1 MGTDGSAD
9 PLSDDQVAAAVAAAR
24 PGWRLV
30 EAAPVEAGTNV
41 VYRVTVEDGDGR
53 RRALL
58 KCYRPPPTAAFTSPR
73 RFLAGAEI
81 QETVRRESSLPVPA
95 VLGVRASHPDV
106 PAPLVLSERFEGT
119 DARRAGLLDERE
131 RLERFARDAGRHLAR
146 THDVCE
152 FDRFGRLRPADGT
165 LVVGDGHGSWA
176 GHARAVARADLD
188 RLHETRFADLESRLR
203 DGLESLL
210 ASVEVDPTPV
220 LTHGDYAPD
229 NLLVDPA
236 TGELTGV
243 VDWEL
248 ATADDRVHEIATAEV
263 PLGVGAGGF
272 APTTAGPGRSPF
284 GVRRRIGLADVVLRG
299 GRPPQGLGAPR
310 VGEGD
315 ALVRRVAR
323 RRADGRTRAVRRRAP
338 SGRLGRPRGLTPDT
352 GRSLRSRPANRGR
365 YAPWRYY

>member
-1 MGTDGSAD
+1 MGTDGSVD

-119 DARRAGLLDERE
+119 DARRAGLLDERD

-263 PLGVGAGGF
+263 YLSEWAPADSPRRRLVRDALLSGYGAESAWPTSSYEAADRRRVSELLAWVRAMRWF
-272 APTTAGPGRSPF
+272 DEWHADAPTAERE
-284 GVRRRIGLADVVLRG
+284 RYA
-299 GRPPQGLGAPR
+299 A
-310 VGEGD
+310 
-315 ALVRRVAR
+315 AR
-323 RRADGRTRAVRRRAP
+323 RAAVSAV
-338 SGRLGRPRGLTPDT
+338 LED
-352 GRSLRSRPANRGR
+352 
-365 YAPWRYY
+365 